1 MPARI
6 EGTRPRHLFLGYEP
20 LLGLS
25 CGFTIDLLDPVTPR
39 HAFTPKRPLSCPRS
53 LHRQNANT
61 DASADQEVKT
71 GKATTKNKAEGGNRR
86 SERARRTR
94 RTRRTRRP
102 RRRRQKPENNPGSA
116 CPSIVASHSFLPS
129 FGVHGPATAETSF
142 WLRQSRGRPSSSP
155 GAGGRPAGPA
165 KRWMAR
171 TPVLSNHCSSVQV
184 TVAPLS
190 CLEESVP
197 PPRLEEPRLD

>member
-1 MPARI
+1 M

-94 RTRRTRRP
+94 RTRRP

-116 CPSIVASHSFLPS
+116 CPSIVPSHSFLPS

>member
-116 CPSIVASHSFLPS
+116 CPSIVPSHSFLPS
-129 FGVHGPATAETSF
+129 FLRRPRTGDGRDLILVASEQGSTEQLTRGGWPA
-142 WLRQSRGRPSSSP
+142 GRPREAVDGTHPS
-155 GAGGRPAGPA
+155 
-165 KRWMAR
+165 
-171 TPVLSNHCSSVQV
+171 
-184 TVAPLS
+184 
-190 CLEESVP
+190 LE
-197 PPRLEEPRLD
+197 